1 MSQDCIFCKIAQ
13 KEIPSQIVY
22 EDEQV
27 LVFHDIQP
35 AAPVHVLAIPKSH
48 IDHLLAIEESDAPL
62 LAHMMQVI
70 AKVAASLGLEEK
82 GFRVVSNI
90 KQDGGQTV
98 GHLHWHILG
107 GRAMQWPP
115 G

>member
-35 AAPVHVLAIPKSH
+35 AAPVHVLAIPKRH
-48 IDHLLAIEESDAPL
+48 IDHLLAIEEGDWQS
-62 LAHMMQVI
+62 
-70 AKVAASLGLEEK
+70 SGFFGSGGEGL
-82 GFRVVSNI
+82 S
-90 KQDGGQTV
+90 GGQ
-98 GHLHWHILG
+98 
-107 GRAMQWPP
+107 QY
-115 G
+115 